1 MNLYINILVRK
12 KKKEM
17 EKGIIIN
24 KTIWRNKANCQPG
37 RAIQHIPTKLSVL
50 NPLDQKVI
58 NPTDKCSLDGRDTQ
72 NPLNTAMQCYTYH
85 SEGLN

>member
-1 MNLYINILVRK
+1 
-12 KKKEM
+12 M
-17 EKGIIIN
+17 EKGIIN

-37 RAIQHIPTKLSVL
+37 RAMQHIPSKLSVL

-72 NPLNTAMQCYTYH
+72 NPLNRVMQCYTYH

>member
-1 MNLYINILVRK
+1 M
-12 KKKEM
+12 
-17 EKGIIIN
+17 
-24 KTIWRNKANCQPG
+24 QS
-37 RAIQHIPTKLSVL
+37 IPSKLSVL

>member
-1 MNLYINILVRK
+1 M
-12 KKKEM
+12 
-17 EKGIIIN
+17 
-24 KTIWRNKANCQPG
+24 
-37 RAIQHIPTKLSVL
+37 QHIPSKPSVL

-72 NPLNTAMQCYTYH
+72 NPLNRAVQCYTYH